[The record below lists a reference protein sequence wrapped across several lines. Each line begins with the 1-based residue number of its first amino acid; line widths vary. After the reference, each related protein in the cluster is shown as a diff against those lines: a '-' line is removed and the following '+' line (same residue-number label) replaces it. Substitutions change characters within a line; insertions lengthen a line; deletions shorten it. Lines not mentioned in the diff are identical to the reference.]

1 MALVTTQQLT
11 DYYNHYRENEI
22 TFTKEMIQL
31 LSINPREIYVKC
43 NGNQWP
49 CIINSTSFQLCRIIV
64 GVKGGAYAML
74 SNKDVGIVSVRFCFV
89 NSDRQPVALFV
100 NGHVEE
106 IKPYMNSA
114 ELAVVTI
121 VFTQRPPDDLIEK
134 FGTVFDANENAMRRK
149 EERIVLNPDVKRKLG
164 LEKEETVVHV
174 QGVPRNCV
182 LRDLSFSGAK
192 IIMMGIPKF
201 IMNQPV
207 ILQVS
212 FQDPGEVIQIM
223 GVIVGTSSIQGRKDI
238 LVASIKFEEKN
249 VPIQYKIRINNY
261 IVTARKNI
269 LTNPQSTAAQNT
281 ESAKVTQADLPI

>member
-1 MALVTTQQLT
+1 MAIVTTQQLA

-22 TFTKEMIQL
+22 TFTKETMQL

-74 SNKDVGIVSVRFCFV
+74 SNKDVGSVSVRFCFI
-89 NSDRQPVALFV
+89 NSDRQPVAFSV
-100 NGHVEE
+100 NGHVQE

-121 VFTQRPPDDLIEK
+121 AFTQRPPDDLIEK
-134 FGTVFDANENAMRRK
+134 LGTVFDANENAIHRK
-149 EERIVLNPDVKRKLG
+149 EERIVLNPDTKRKLG
-164 LEKEETVVHV
+164 LEKEETVIQV
-174 QGVPRNCV
+174 QGVPRHCV

-192 IIMMGIPKF
+192 VIMMGIQKF

-207 ILQVS
+207 ILQVN
-212 FQDPGEVIQIM
+212 FQDPEETLQIK
-223 GVIVGTSSIQGRKDI
+223 GVIIGTGEIQGRKDI
-238 LVASIKFEEKN
+238 LVASIKFDKTT

-261 IVTARKNI
+261 IVTIRKNI
-269 LTNPQSTAAQNT
+269 LTNGQNSDAQ
-281 ESAKVTQADLPI
+281 KVTQAALPI

>member
-1 MALVTTQQLT
+1 MAIVTTQQLA

-22 TFTKEMIQL
+22 TFTKETMQL

-74 SNKDVGIVSVRFCFV
+74 SNKDVATVSVRFCFI
-89 NSDRQPVALFV
+89 NSDRQPVAFFV
-100 NGHVEE
+100 NGHVQE

-121 VFTQRPPDDLIEK
+121 AFTQRPPDDLIEK
-134 FGTVFDANENAMRRK
+134 LGTVFDANENAIHRK
-149 EERIVLNPDVKRKLG
+149 EERIVLNPDTKRKLG
-164 LEKEETVVHV
+164 LEKEETVIQV
-174 QGVPRNCV
+174 QGVPRHCV

-192 IIMMGIPKF
+192 VIMMGIQKF

-207 ILQVS
+207 ILQVN
-212 FQDPGEVIQIM
+212 FQDPEETLQIK
-223 GVIVGTSSIQGRKDI
+223 GVIIGTGEIQGRKDI
-238 LVASIKFEEKN
+238 LVASIKFDKTT

-261 IVTARKNI
+261 IVTIRKNI
-269 LTNPQSTAAQNT
+269 LTNGQNSDAQ
-281 ESAKVTQADLPI
+281 KVTQAALPI